1 MSHRHGL
8 GFASCQTF
16 GGMAVPVV
24 RSGLASP
31 NTSPGGRD
39 YLAGWL
45 LDEVALA
52 AVATLWIL
60 VAFRR
65 QGNSDATV
73 RR

>member
-1 MSHRHGL
+1 
-8 GFASCQTF
+8 
-16 GGMAVPVV
+16 MAVPVV